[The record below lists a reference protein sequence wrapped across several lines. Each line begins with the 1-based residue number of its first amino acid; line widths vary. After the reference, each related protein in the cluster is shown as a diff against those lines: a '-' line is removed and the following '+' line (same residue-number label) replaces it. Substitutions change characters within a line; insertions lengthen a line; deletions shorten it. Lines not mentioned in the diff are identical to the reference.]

1 MDKYNNEEF
10 TFWNTLNYIKDN
22 YVQFLLL
29 LLVFIIIYIVDHI
42 SNINAMIF
50 TMPSPIIG
58 VKNLQHNKNS
68 QPTNIFKN
76 RKPSKK

>member
-10 TFWNTLNYIKDN
+10 TFWNALNYIKDN

-29 LLVFIIIYIVDHI
+29 LLVFTIIYIVDHI
-42 SNINAMIF
+42 SNINAMII

-58 VKNLQHNKNS
+58 VKNL